1 LVQRAKE
8 IEAELGKKT
17 DTGLGVLIEKTMRSK
32 GKEDT
37 RIWTYVKRDNSL
49 ITVQVAIR
57 PLFDEKSI
65 FGFVEVATEVEP
77 QSLTPQIK
85 EGFTPALVNTPLP
98 PSPATQSTTFLTNEV
113 PQTTPQLTDD
123 QIVNSLFNSE
133 GFDIE
138 HLELLENHWF

>member
-1 LVQRAKE
+1 
-8 IEAELGKKT
+8 
-17 DTGLGVLIEKTMRSK
+17 
-32 GKEDT
+32 
-37 RIWTYVKRDNSL
+37 
-49 ITVQVAIR
+49 
-57 PLFDEKSI
+57 
-65 FGFVEVATEVEP
+65 
-77 QSLTPQIK
+77 
-85 EGFTPALVNTPLP
+85 VNTPLP